1 MMQSKNVH
9 IVPVGN
15 AWAVE
20 LDGGTDRTVYP
31 SQMAAIAA
39 GWERAKRGQVD
50 LLFHD
55 RDGEIWA
62 RDTFDNDL
70 PDVKRPAIARRK
82 PQQLTPERDASVPLC
97 GAMANRQ

>member
-1 MMQSKNVH
+1 MPSKNVH

-39 GWERAKRGQVD
+39 GWERAKRGQVE

-70 PDVKRPAIARRK
+70 PEVKRPAIAQPR
-82 PQQLTPERDASVPLC
+82 QLTPERGASVPPC
-97 GAMANRQ
+97 GARANSQ

>member
-1 MMQSKNVH
+1 MPSKNVH

-39 GWERAKRGQVD
+39 GWERAKRGQVE
-50 LLFHD
+50 LPFHD

-70 PDVKRPAIARRK
+70 PDVKRLAIAQ
-82 PQQLTPERDASVPLC
+82 PQQLTPERDASAPPC
-97 GAMANRQ
+97 GARASRQ

>member
-1 MMQSKNVH
+1 
-9 IVPVGN
+9 
-15 AWAVE
+15 
-20 LDGGTDRTVYP
+20 
-31 SQMAAIAA
+31 MAAIAA

-70 PDVKRPAIARRK
+70 PDVKRPAISHRK
-82 PQQLTPERDASVPLC
+82 AGTLALNLPLTNGQAEFLEHNADGLFR
-97 GAMANRQ
+97 

>member
-1 MMQSKNVH
+1 MQSRERSH
-9 IVPVGN
+9 SARRERLGRR
-15 AWAVE
+15 